1 MRKKARP
8 PGKTARAVKAEEVL
22 EILEEEA
29 RIASG
34 AQALSAED
42 QAAFEVRKWRI
53 IHKFIH
59 ANPFRV
65 SDTLPRSE
73 QWRRVLG
80 HLKQSVDEAEL
91 TEWLLLQIDV
101 AANIEAGIRD
111 LRPRRSEPCFELV
124 LEYVSNRKR
133 KALAVLKWA
142 RGKGDPDF
150 PSFRA
155 DQN

>member
-1 MRKKARP
+1 MRKKAKP
-8 PGKTARAVKAEEVL
+8 PAKTARAVKPEEVR
-22 EILEEEA
+22 EVLEEEA
-29 RIASG
+29 GISD
-34 AQALSAED
+34 SAED
-42 QAAFEVRKWRI
+42 QAAFQVRKWRI

-59 ANPFRV
+59 ANPFHV
-65 SDTLPRSE
+65 SDTLPRSD
-73 QWRRVLG
+73 QWRRVLA
-80 HLKQSVDEAEL
+80 HLRQTVGEAEL
-91 TEWLLLQIDV
+91 NDWLIVQVEV

-150 PSFRA
+150 PSF
-155 DQN
+155 

>member
-1 MRKKARP
+1 MRKKANL
-8 PGKTARAVKAEEVL
+8 PGKTARAVKSGEVR

-29 RIASG
+29 RISS
-34 AQALSAED
+34 SAED
-42 QAAFEVRKWRI
+42 QAAFQVRKWRI

-59 ANPFRV
+59 ANPFHV

-80 HLKQSVDEAEL
+80 HLKQSIGEAEL
-91 TEWLLLQIDV
+91 IDWLIVQVDV

-150 PSFRA
+150 PSF
-155 DQN
+155 

>member
-1 MRKKARP
+1 MRKKSRP
-8 PGKTARAVKAEEVL
+8 PGKTARAVKPEEVRDV
-22 EILEEEA
+22 LEEEA
-29 RIASG
+29 GISS
-34 AQALSAED
+34 SAED
-42 QAAFEVRKWRI
+42 QAAFQVRKWRV

-59 ANPFRV
+59 ANPFHV
-65 SDTLPRSE
+65 SDTLPRSD

-80 HLKQSVDEAEL
+80 HLRQTVGEAEL
-91 TEWLLLQIDV
+91 IDWLIVQVEV

-142 RGKGDPDF
+142 RAVQD
-150 PSFRA
+150 
-155 DQN
+155 

>member
-1 MRKKARP
+1 MRKKANP
-8 PGKTARAVKAEEVL
+8 PAKTARAVKPEEVRK
-22 EILEEEA
+22 ILEEEA
-29 RIASG
+29 RIS
-34 AQALSAED
+34 SDAEE
-42 QAAFEVRKWRI
+42 QAAFQVRKWRI

-65 SDTLPRSE
+65 SDTLPRSD

-80 HLKQSVDEAEL
+80 HLKHTVGEAEL
-91 TEWLLLQIDV
+91 SEWLIVQVDV

-111 LRPRRSEPCFELV
+111 LRPRRSEPCFDLV

-142 RGKGDPDF
+142 RAAQD
-150 PSFRA
+150 
-155 DQN
+155 